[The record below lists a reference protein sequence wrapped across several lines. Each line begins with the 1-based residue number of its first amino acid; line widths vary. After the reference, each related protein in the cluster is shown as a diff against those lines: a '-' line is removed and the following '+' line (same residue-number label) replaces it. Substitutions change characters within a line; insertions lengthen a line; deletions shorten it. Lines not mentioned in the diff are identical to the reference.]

1 MAAHLDGKGC
11 TILDMTGMAQKG
23 GSVTSHIRL
32 APDPSGIYTSRLS
45 EGMTD
50 VLIACDMIVGS
61 GAAVLKTLR
70 PGRAAAILNL
80 DVAPTGEF
88 QRNRSFD
95 AGEDRLRAAIVDA
108 VDGPQLFEL
117 HASRLATELTGDSIG
132 TNILMLGYAAQKGLL
147 PVSIASIEE
156 AIRLNGTFVDGNL
169 RTLALGRLAA
179 HDPDALARE
188 LGKNPEPVALATID
202 HVLASRTRLLSAY
215 QDTPYAERYRSYVD
229 DVRSRVAALGLTGGD
244 LFVREVALTL
254 ARLMAYKDEYEVAR
268 LYSDP
273 QFMER
278 MRAQFSGNFRMRFH
292 LAPPFL
298 TGRNGSGRPKK
309 RTFGAW
315 MLNVFGMLAAL
326 RKLRGTALDVFGHT
340 AERRME
346 RRLIED
352 YRTLVSRVLER
363 LDATNLAAGIEVVR
377 AASEIAG
384 YGPVKVASV
393 AAYEARVPRL
403 IAAFDAATQSQPHAA

>member
-1 MAAHLDGKGC
+1 M
-11 TILDMTGMAQKG
+11 
-23 GSVTSHIRL
+23 
-32 APDPSGIYTSRLS
+32 
-45 EGMTD
+45 
-50 VLIACDMIVGS
+50 
-61 GAAVLKTLR
+61 LR
-70 PGRAAAILNL
+70 RKDCCPY
-80 DVAPTGEF
+80 
-88 QRNRSFD
+88 RS
-95 AGEDRLRAAIVDA
+95 
-108 VDGPQLFEL
+108 
-117 HASRLATELTGDSIG
+117 
-132 TNILMLGYAAQKGLL
+132 L
-147 PVSIASIEE
+147 PFEE

-215 QDTPYAERYRSYVD
+215 QDTRYAERYRSYVD
-229 DVRSRVAALGLTGGD
+229 DVRTRVAALALTGGD

-268 LYSDP
+268 LYTDP
-273 QFMER
+273 QFMDR
-278 MRAQFSGNFRMRFH
+278 MRAQFSGDFRMRFH

-298 TGRNGSGRPKK
+298 TGRDASGRPKK

-315 MLNVFGMLAAL
+315 MLNAFRMLAAL

-352 YRTLVSRVLER
+352 YRTLVSRVLEG
-363 LDATNLAAGIEVVR
+363 LNATNLAAGIEVVR
-377 AASEIAG
+377 AAGEIAG
-384 YGPVKVASV
+384 YGPVKIASV
-393 AAYEARVPRL
+393 AAYEAKLPKL
-403 IAAFDAATQSQPHAA
+403 IAEFDSAKAELPSAGQIEESRATVGK